1 MKFLC
6 NLSILLKVF
15 HIVCLMQNFSFLFYL
30 QSVLE
35 ITSQDVAHPDLVP
48 FAVPKGD
55 APSRPNLSPGTG
67 PGAKKQ
73 GVSGESAAHS
83 TIKGA
88 AECNLE
94 KHEKDFR

>member
-1 MKFLC
+1 M
-6 NLSILLKVF
+6 
-15 HIVCLMQNFSFLFYL
+15 HHYSFLFYF

-48 FAVPKGD
+48 FAVPKRD
-55 APSRPNLSPGTG
+55 DDTPSRPNVSPGTG

-83 TIKGA
+83 TIKGST
-88 AECNLE
+88 EYNLE